1 MKRQHSK
8 RQYKTK
14 TYYGQNRFK
23 NKFIL
28 CDDLY
33 ELRGLLKITL
43 NKIDTILEINEFENK
58 EIYKSNFNLK

>member
-1 MKRQHSK
+1 MKKQLSK
-8 RQYKTK
+8 KQYKIK
-14 TYYGQNRFK
+14 SYYRQNGFK

-43 NKIDTILEINEFENK
+43 KQIDIILGINEFENK